1 MGIKDRLYD
10 FLKIKDLKA
19 SKFEQKCGLS
29 NGFCGKVNDNITE
42 GSLLLIKRAFPELN
56 INWLKTGFGDMLIE
70 QKDLEYPNSEDS
82 SNMLAMVKMM
92 QEFIQLGKKNADANL
107 MNAEANKLNAQNLE
121 RLITLLEHKLD

>member
-10 FLKIKDLKA
+10 FLKDKDLKA

-56 INWLKTGFGDMLIE
+56 IDWLKTGFGDMIIE
-70 QKDLEYPNSEDS
+70 QPGLEYPNSDEG
-82 SNMLAMVKMM
+82 SNMLAMVRMM

>member
-70 QKDLEYPNSEDS
+70 QTDLEYPNSEDN

>member
-10 FLKIKDLKA
+10 FLKVKDLKA

-56 INWLKTGFGDMLIE
+56 INWLKTGFGEMLIE
-70 QKDLEYPNSEDS
+70 QTNLEYPNSEEG

-121 RLITLLEHKLD
+121 RLITLLEHKFD

>member
-10 FLKIKDLKA
+10 FLKAKGLKA

-42 GSLLLIKRAFPELN
+42 GSVLLIKRAFPELN
-56 INWLKTGFGDMLIE
+56 IDWLKTGFGDMLIDA
-70 QKDLEYPNSEDS
+70 DLEYPNSDEG
-82 SNMLAMVKMM
+82 SNMLAMVRMM

-121 RLITLLEHKLD
+121 RLITLLEHKFD

>member
-10 FLKIKDLKA
+10 FLEAKDLKA

-29 NGFCGKVNDNITE
+29 NGFCSKVNDNITE
-42 GSLLLIKRAFPELN
+42 GSVLLIQRAFPELS
-56 INWLKTGFGDMLIE
+56 IDWLKTGFGDMLIE
-70 QKDLEYPNSEDS
+70 HAGLEYPNNEG
-82 SNMLAMVKMM
+82 SNMLAMVRMM

-121 RLITLLEHKLD
+121 RLITLLEHKFD